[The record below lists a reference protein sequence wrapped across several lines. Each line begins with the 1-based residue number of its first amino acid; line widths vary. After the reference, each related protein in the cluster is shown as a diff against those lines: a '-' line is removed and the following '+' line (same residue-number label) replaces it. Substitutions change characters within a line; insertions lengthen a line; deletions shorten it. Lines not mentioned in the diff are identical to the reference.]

1 MVWRITIRV
10 GNRKGAALNCCALL
24 SVVHR
29 CSKRQRTVGSAANP
43 AADIYEFRIENM
55 ENREFASLA
64 VWIECTG
71 RICSETGATR
81 ARDGGDCDRDRARL
95 RGAAVH
101 DQATLGAG
109 AGAGVTSYRQTRSG
123 APERRLS

>member
-81 ARDGGDCDRDRARL
+81 ARDGGDCDRDQRVSEGQRFMTTLLSEQAPVLASHRIAKP
-95 RGAAVH
+95 AAE
-101 DQATLGAG
+101 
-109 AGAGVTSYRQTRSG
+109 RQS
-123 APERRLS
+123 